1 MQCVFHSIRF
11 KVNKVGIQRYPIFFA
26 LLSSRKRPPR
36 KTLTS
41 TKQTIYLWR
50 NSHTP
55 PPNHPK
61 EERERNTRCANMQRR
76 PEAKHCSSL
85 CLQSE
90 GTKIGVAKH
99 GLKFQQSHGPERW
112 PCSLRV
118 RGPHFASKVS
128 YNAGA
133 ATDDCASQQQI
144 SAARTLPP
152 NLILSGF

>member
-26 LLSSRKRPPR
+26 LLSTRKRPQR
-36 KTLTS
+36 KTLTY
-41 TKQTIYLWR
+41 TKQTVYLWR

-55 PPNHPK
+55 PPNRPK

-76 PEAKHCSSL
+76 SEAKHCSSL
-85 CLQSE
+85 CSQSE
-90 GTKIGVAKH
+90 GDEDCGGQALKI
-99 GLKFQQSHGPERW
+99 QQSHGPTRW

-133 ATDDCASQQQI
+133 ATDECAGQRESPL
-144 SAARTLPP
+144 R
-152 NLILSGF
+152 GRCR